1 MILLTDDRTQHYL
14 PCCGY
19 PWSWKCSNNYDH
31 IGWVRQTWFDHQ
43 GRRIQMEAGQRFR
56 HRPRKI
62 DERSKFT
69 KAFRNNLFFNSLVIR
84 QDVKRFRE
92 LEDLELVRVDS
103 TGNEFFFNRNILSWM
118 TSIFITVLGADNGN
132 ESDADKATT
141 TPTPPHTILLTQ
153 PDPTDWW
160 GLSFLSQY

>member
-1 MILLTDDRTQHYL
+1 
-14 PCCGY
+14 
-19 PWSWKCSNNYDH
+19 
-31 IGWVRQTWFDHQ
+31 
-43 GRRIQMEAGQRFR
+43 MEAGQRFR

-103 TGNEFFFNRNILSWM
+103 TGNEFFFNRNILS
-118 TSIFITVLGADNGN
+118 
-132 ESDADKATT
+132 
-141 TPTPPHTILLTQ
+141 
-153 PDPTDWW
+153 
-160 GLSFLSQY
+160 